1 MYTHTCM
8 LHVCVKMSLS
18 PFLFLSLSFSLS
30 FLPLSLPISLSP
42 PLSPSL
48 PLSLPL
54 ALTLSFSPFLPFPL
68 PPSTVQSES
77 PALQLTGYC
86 KLARPTRLTFRTPKR
101 HFLLL
106 KGTMLSYFKDE
117 DDFSGGRAPIQKL
130 NLTGIPL
137 LVRAY

>member
-1 MYTHTCM
+1 MSQPSLFPHIPMPLLIICKQDVYIHTCTCM
-8 LHVCVKMSLS
+8 LRVCVKMSLS
-18 PFLFLSLSFSLS
+18 
-30 FLPLSLPISLSP
+30 
-42 PLSPSL
+42 
-48 PLSLPL
+48 LSLPL
-54 ALTLSFSPFLPFPL
+54 PFFLPPPLTLSFSPFLPPSL
-68 PPSTVQSES
+68 PPSTMQSES

-130 NLTGIPL
+130 NLTGIRLP
-137 LVRAY
+137 VRAY